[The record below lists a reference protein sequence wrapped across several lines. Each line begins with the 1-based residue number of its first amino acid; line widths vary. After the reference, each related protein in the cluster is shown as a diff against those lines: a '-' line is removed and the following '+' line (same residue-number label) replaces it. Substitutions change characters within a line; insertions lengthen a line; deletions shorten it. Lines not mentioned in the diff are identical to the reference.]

1 MTATLP
7 PTLPPAPD
15 QTPNHGPDRRLGG
28 GAVPGANPG
37 GPSGSRLTALGHR
50 AALLGLSPV
59 LLGQGLWTRIKTPV
73 LPEPPGARSGSV
85 GQGRRLR
92 LLIAGDSAAA
102 GVGVDHQSQA
112 LSGQIAAL
120 MAPICRLDWRLLAQ
134 RGWRSRDLIA
144 QLRGL
149 GDDRFDVALLSLGVN
164 DVTGGV
170 GRAAFLRAQQDLANL
185 LADRFGIR
193 HILVTAVPPMGVM
206 TALPQPLRAVL
217 GQRARHFNTGLMQQ
231 VAADPRRHLISPEI
245 GFHADVIARDGF
257 HPNRRAY
264 HQWAQYAVSLMRPI
278 LQTGDCE

>member
-1 MTATLP
+1 MTA
-7 PTLPPAPD
+7 TLPPAPD
-15 QTPNHGPDRRLGG
+15 QTAVQTAVQTPNHAPDPSRPAPQRRLRG
-28 GAVPGANPG
+28 GAVPGAIPSAVPG
-37 GPSGSRLTALGHR
+37 GPSGLRLTAMGHR

-170 GRAAFLRAQQDLANL
+170 GRAAFLRAQQDLADL

-193 HILVTAVPPMGVM
+193 LFWSPPC
-206 TALPQPLRAVL
+206 
-217 GQRARHFNTGLMQQ
+217 
-231 VAADPRRHLISPEI
+231 RRW
-245 GFHADVIARDGF
+245 G
-257 HPNRRAY
+257 
-264 HQWAQYAVSLMRPI
+264 
-278 LQTGDCE
+278 